1 MKKNK
6 LGVIVAV
13 GLSAMM
19 LAGCGSDAEY
29 FSRMKNVKHVKV
41 IEVDKVTH
49 NKTSYTEV
57 VYEQDGK
64 KLERR
69 FAQGEDHG
77 FHEYIN
83 SAKLFKRD
91 IYIDMVVDNDGD
103 VVVASLSD
111 DPE

>member
-1 MKKNK
+1 MKAKK
-6 LGVIVAV
+6 LGIIASV
-13 GLSAMM
+13 GLGVML
-19 LAGCGSDAEY
+19 LAGCGPDAEY

-41 IEVDKVTH
+41 IEVDRTTH

-57 VYEQDGK
+57 VYEEDGK

-69 FAQGEDHG
+69 FASSEDHG